1 MKAIIIPEKRAEII
15 LKTYTLLPEKARR
28 QYLAREANAIGYGG
42 ITAISKLT
50 GVSRNTIKAGLEE
63 LKNGDEY
70 QSGNSRKPGGGR
82 KQLGTMFEEYW
93 NSVKGSGLYD
103 DIDKKTIILPHKDAK
118 KKRTDPP
125 PPIYNSCCN
134 NENAYTNHTSVPIV
148 PSPQDEDV
156 NVEDIEALAKWLYII
171 IEEDVVKVYGD
182 PAGPLK
188 YCNLTSSELQSRLY
202 ERTGFSASANA
213 IGLYVRKHLHYSLQK
228 GIKYDQV
235 GKKHPQRNEQFLHIE
250 EVSREY
256 AESNDL
262 IFSIDSMAQVKLGPF
277 CPKGRILSPIGYPR
291 HYLDHDYPL
300 PFSAIYP
307 EGSNLIPDHFMDKL
321 AVVTP
326 FGLLCLNDRF
336 AYVSVGVSHNTSEF
350 AGHSFRKA
358 WPYFHDRFPYAK
370 RILILCDGGG
380 SNRSSGVLWK
390 WEVYKMAKFTGLPI
404 YICHY
409 PPGTSKWNPIEHLLW
424 SMISINWSGRQMKN
438 LETVIGFIN
447 GTSTTTGLKVKCEA
461 DVEEYHTVSEKN
473 KANIAVLTKKDFA
486 ETVNVE
492 YPLQNG
498 ALATWNY
505 IIYPA

>member
-1 MKAIIIPEKRAEII
+1 MKAIVIPEKRAEII
-15 LKTYTLLPEKARR
+15 LKTYALLPEKARR
-28 QYLAREANAIGYGG
+28 QYLAREASAIGYGG

-63 LKNGDEY
+63 LKVGDEY

-82 KQLGTMFEEYW
+82 KQLGTMFETYW
-93 NSVKGSGLYD
+93 NSAKSSGLYD
-103 DIDKKTIILPHKDAK
+103 DIDTKTIILPHKHARKVDITKEA
-118 KKRTDPP
+118 DPP
-125 PPIYNSCCN
+125 PQSHSSCRN
-134 NENAYTNHTSVPIV
+134 YENTYTNN
-148 PSPQDEDV
+148 PSSQDEDGDA
-156 NVEDIEALAKWLYII
+156 EDIETLAKWLYFI

-250 EVSREY
+250 EVSRDY
-256 AESNDL
+256 AESNDP

-277 CPKGRILSPIGYPR
+277 CPKGRILSPTGCPR
-291 HYLDHDYPL
+291 HYLDHDFPL

-307 EGSNLIPDHFMDKL
+307 EGSNLIPDHFMNKL

-358 WPYFHDRFPYAK
+358 WPYFHDRFSSAK

-380 SNRSSGVLWK
+380 SNRSRGLLWK
-390 WEVYKMAKFTGLPI
+390 WEVHKMAKFTGLPI
-404 YICHY
+404 CICHY

-438 LETVIGFIN
+438 LETVIGFIS
-447 GTSTTTGLKVKCEA
+447 GTSTSTGLKVKCEA
-461 DVEEYHTVSEKN
+461 DVEEYYTVSEKN
-473 KANIAVLTKKDFA
+473 KANISVLTEKEFT
-486 ETVNVE
+486 EVVNID
-492 YPLQNG
+492 YPVQNG
-498 ALATWNY
+498 ALTTWNY
-505 IIYPA
+505 IIYPT